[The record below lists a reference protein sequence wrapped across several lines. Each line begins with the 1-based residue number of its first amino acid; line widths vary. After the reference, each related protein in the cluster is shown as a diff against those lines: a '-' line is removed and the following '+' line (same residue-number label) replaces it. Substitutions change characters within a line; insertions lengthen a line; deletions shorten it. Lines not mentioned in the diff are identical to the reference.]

1 MKKQFLLLTTAAFVM
16 FSFSISSCNKT
27 ENASMTQ
34 ALIDDWRPAK
44 IAIDNGDGKLDAS
57 ETEKA
62 YSIPGDW
69 GTLSLKES
77 NTGIF
82 VSNSIITQFIPPTI
96 FGKNVDFNWTM
107 DDRTQELTVTHVGGM
122 PTTTMVQFKDMN
134 NFAILQGD
142 STSFVPMWIF
152 FERK

>member
-1 MKKQFLLLTTAAFVM
+1 MTTAALAM

-27 ENASMTQ
+27 ENAGMTQ

-57 ETEKA
+57 EIKKA
-62 YSIPGDW
+62 YNMPGDW

-82 VSNSIITQFIPPTI
+82 VASGGLITQFLPATI
-96 FGKNVDFNWTM
+96 FGNNVDFNWTV

-122 PTTTMVQFKDMN
+122 PTTTTVHFKDMN

-142 STSFVPMWIF
+142 STSFIPMWIF